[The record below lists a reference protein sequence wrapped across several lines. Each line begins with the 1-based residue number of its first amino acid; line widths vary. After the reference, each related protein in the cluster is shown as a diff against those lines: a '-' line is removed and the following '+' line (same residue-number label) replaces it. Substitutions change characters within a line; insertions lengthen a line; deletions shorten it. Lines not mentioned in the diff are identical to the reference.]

1 MAGADLGSLPTGEKN
16 ILTMVSIRLLCAVCP
31 EKYTYANTVVTALC
45 EGEAFTAKGRMEL
58 SGGWRV
64 VEKPFLE
71 AFRGKR
77 EEENTPAPLP
87 ELSEG
92 QKLTA
97 GEARLRE
104 GATSPPKRYTE
115 DSLLSAMENAGAEE
129 FARIEDVERKGL
141 GTPATRAGIIEKL
154 VKSGFV
160 ERKKKLLIPTARG
173 MELIK
178 VLPESVKSA
187 GLTAEWE
194 AALKEVE
201 RRQRSPED
209 FMEGITDMV
218 CSLVKSYGDAAAGT
232 GNILSASGR
241 EAVGKCPRC
250 GKPVYEGKKSFYCSA
265 YKDAVPC
272 GFALWKEN
280 PYFKSKRKELTK
292 RTAAALLK
300 DGKVKMTGLY
310 SEKKGIMYDA
320 TIVMEDTGGK
330 YVNFRLEFGKK
341 K

>member
-1 MAGADLGSLPTGEKN
+1 MEISAGWKGLEQAFQDTLKSRPEAEK
-16 ILTMVSIRLLCAVCP
+16 TQ
-31 EKYTYANTVVTALC
+31 AL
-45 EGEAFTAKGRMEL
+45 
-58 SGGWRV
+58 
-64 VEKPFLE
+64 
-71 AFRGKR
+71 
-77 EEENTPAPLP
+77 LP
-87 ELSEG
+87 ELSRGETVAVKEAVLHEG
-92 QKLTA
+92 T
-97 GEARLRE
+97 
-104 GATSPPKRYTE
+104 TSPPARYTE

-129 FARIEDVERKGL
+129 FAQIEDAERKGL
-141 GTPATRAGIIEKL
+141 GTPATRAGVIEKL
-154 VKSGFV
+154 VRGGFV
-160 ERKKKLLIPTARG
+160 ERKKKLLVPTARG

-178 VLPESVKSA
+178 VLPEGVKSA

>member
-1 MAGADLGSLPTGEKN
+1 M
-16 ILTMVSIRLLCAVCP
+16 
-31 EKYTYANTVVTALC
+31 
-45 EGEAFTAKGRMEL
+45 
-58 SGGWRV
+58 
-64 VEKPFLE
+64 
-71 AFRGKR
+71 
-77 EEENTPAPLP
+77 
-87 ELSEG
+87 
-92 QKLTA
+92 
-97 GEARLRE
+97 
-104 GATSPPKRYTE
+104 
-115 DSLLSAMENAGAEE
+115 
-129 FARIEDVERKGL
+129 
-141 GTPATRAGIIEKL
+141 IEKL
-154 VKSGFV
+154 VRGGFV
-160 ERKKKLLIPTARG
+160 ERKKKLLVPTARG

-218 CSLVKSYGDAAAGT
+218 CSLVKSYGDAAAGM